1 MEANPFA
8 WIARHRLPVIMTA
21 TAVAVGAL
29 GIRIYLPI
37 AARDRMLR
45 DGDALLRAMP
55 TPAGGHVLDR
65 SSTRRSGW
73 FDQALAD
80 SPVTQDSWDATF
92 ALDTVDSPSQV
103 ATAYAAQLSQVGW
116 KRDAACV
123 AKGAPD
129 GVSTDVIG
137 VVHAYSGCWT
147 KDGFSL
153 EAGIDTESQGVGYQ
167 VFVTMTDP
175 PYGGSSAI

>member
-1 MEANPFA
+1 MEAKPFA
-8 WIARHRLPVIMTA
+8 WIARHRLAVILTV
-21 TAVAVGAL
+21 TAVAVGAI

-37 AARDRMLR
+37 AARDRMLQH
-45 DGDALLRAMP
+45 GDALLQAMP
-55 TPAGGHVLDR
+55 TPAGGHVQNR

-73 FDQALAD
+73 FDQAMAD

-92 ALDTVDSPSQV
+92 DLDTVDSPSQV
-103 ATAYAAQLSQVGW
+103 TTTYATQLSQAGW
-116 KRDAACV
+116 NRDAACV

-153 EAGIDTESQGVGYQ
+153 DATVDTELQASGYQ

-175 PYGGSSAI
+175 PYGGSSAT